1 MVAAQDALQGSL
13 EHSLK
18 LSQPTRVFQAV
29 LSYVAL
35 VWSEA
40 IVIVAYSGRYTKL
53 RPRTRQKCRAL
64 ASGRKTLASKPGCR
78 SRDASHAAQLLFQLA
93 CDQYRTRRHQ
103 IQLLTSCSPD
113 GAPLCPPKE
122 VLLLHID

>member
-40 IVIVAYSGRYTKL
+40 IVIVAYSGRYTDCARVSAKM
-53 RPRTRQKCRAL
+53 
-64 ASGRKTLASKPGCR
+64 PGV
-78 SRDASHAAQLLFQLA
+78 S
-93 CDQYRTRRHQ
+93 
-103 IQLLTSCSPD
+103 
-113 GAPLCPPKE
+113 
-122 VLLLHID
+122 